1 MALNGLQR
9 ARGKVR
15 DKGLK
20 GTERR
25 NRLWVITEEEVPL
38 LRKSAAFTL
47 MIFLTA
53 KDRPLARGRSYTRG
67 RYYTRTGGG
76 EEKKCFFKF
85 LEVTEYKEIH
95 FSIKYFH
102 KSRWELEERE
112 NHMLWKSEGSGFK
125 SHASHLLTTQPRRR
139 RLGGFLCV
147 FLKPL

>member
-76 EEKKCFFKF
+76 GRKEMLLQVSRSNRIQRDTFF
-85 LEVTEYKEIH
+85 
-95 FSIKYFH
+95 
-102 KSRWELEERE
+102 
-112 NHMLWKSEGSGFK
+112 N
-125 SHASHLLTTQPRRR
+125 
-139 RLGGFLCV
+139 
-147 FLKPL
+147 